1 MPRLIVMDWLGVL
14 GGDDAWER
22 DNPPISRQDWIIALA
37 VMAGVALMLELFRA
51 FAPADQMRSP
61 WVQYLMLAGQCLP
74 LVARRRH
81 PLVVALLGFLGFF
94 VAATYVPELGYQ
106 TFTMVI
112 TFFALYSGTAWAS
125 DRRQATLV
133 LGGLLVA
140 MMVWMAWDISLGHAI
155 DNFREARDE
164 KELGHGI
171 LPPLVSWVLYSTVAN
186 LVYVLGAIAMGQSA
200 WRQAR
205 DRDLLERSARTIE
218 QQSRELQEQAVVQER
233 LRIARELHDVV
244 AHHVSVM
251 GIQAAGARRLLDRD
265 PSAATQA
272 LENVEDSARQAVTQ
286 MRGLLGA
293 LRGSGEQDPSD
304 GLDASRDPQPS
315 LAELDS
321 LVHCFRADGLSVEL
335 TRVERRPGALE
346 ALPLPV
352 QLSLY
357 RTVQEALSNVV
368 RHSTATRA
376 CVTLRSNQRG
386 GEDFVEVEVLDDGR
400 PRAGTSGSGLG
411 LLGMRER
418 VHSHGGSS
426 EIGPRVT
433 GGYRVRVRFPVPSTP
448 GTPTGTPN
456 PVTPTPVTPATGAR
470 P

>member
-1 MPRLIVMDWLGVL
+1 MDWLGVL
-14 GGDDAWER
+14 GGDEAWER
-22 DNPPISRQDWIIALA
+22 ENPPISRRDWA
-37 VMAGVALMLELFRA
+37 VALTVMGLVAVMLELFRA
-51 FAPADQMRSP
+51 FAPADRMRP
-61 WVQYLMLAGQCLP
+61 TAVQYLMLAGQCLP

-106 TFTMVI
+106 TFTMAI

-125 DRRQATLV
+125 DRRQAALV

-140 MMVWMAWDISLGHAI
+140 MMVWVAWDVSMGHAI

-164 KELGHGI
+164 QELGHGI
-171 LPPLVSWVLYSTVAN
+171 LPPLVSWILYSTVAN

-205 DRDLLERSARTIE
+205 DRALLERSARTIE

-293 LRGSGEQDPSD
+293 LRGANDHEAPD
-304 GLDASRDPQPS
+304 GPDESRDPQPS
-315 LAELDS
+315 LAELDA
-321 LVHCFRADGLSVEL
+321 LVDGFRRDGLSVDL
-335 TRVERRPGALE
+335 ARVEHRPGALE
-346 ALPLPV
+346 SLPLPV

-376 CVTLRSNQRG
+376 SVTLRSDERG
-386 GEDFVEVEVLDDGR
+386 GREFVEAEVLDNGR

-433 GGYRVRVRFPVPSTP
+433 GGYRVRVRFPITSGPATSTP
-448 GTPTGTPN
+448 VITTEG
-456 PVTPTPVTPATGAR
+456 ATA
-470 P
+470 